1 MKIGSFGDVVFEVSK
16 KKILTPSSFSRSG
29 AAVWADHPMLYK
41 KPKREFMHS
50 EYRKVEMEIKLSAL
64 HGVKPRETLKLLYRY
79 METGKRY
86 HVIVGGKSMSR
97 YKMAIMSISETWDT
111 VLSKGEL
118 VTATASITF
127 EETK

>member
-1 MKIGSFGDVVFEVSK
+1 MELGSFGDVIFEVSD

-50 EYRKVEMEIKLSAL
+50 EHRKVELEIKLNAI
-64 HGVKPRETLKLLYRY
+64 HGTKPRETLKILYKY

-86 HVIVGGKSMSR
+86 HVIIGGRSMSR
-97 YKMAIMSISETWDT
+97 YKMAIMTISETWDT
-111 VLSKGEL
+111 VLNEGEL
-118 VTATASITF
+118 MKATVSIGF